1 MDGTSPLKQVGS
13 LTVIPEVGHLSIVF
27 ALALALAQSVAP
39 LLGAARRDLVL
50 MKSADVFAIGQLTFI
65 AIAFV
70 ALAWSFLSS
79 DFSVRIVA
87 ENSHTAKPAL
97 YKLAGVWG
105 NHEGSMLLWTLI
117 LALFGSCV
125 ALFGR
130 DLPASLKARALSV
143 QGMIGAAFLAFI
155 EFTSNP
161 FDRRVPAAAE
171 GADLNP
177 LLQDPGLA
185 FHPPF
190 LYLGYV
196 GFSMAFSFAVAGL
209 IEGRVD
215 SAWARWVRP
224 WVLAAWSFLT
234 IGITL
239 GSWWAYYELGW
250 GGWWFWDPVENASFM
265 PWLVGTALLHSA
277 LVVERRQTLVN
288 WTILLSIV
296 TFSLSLIGTFLV
308 RSGVLTSVH
317 AFAVDPARGVFI
329 LAILMAASGGAFAV
343 YAWRAPSLAGG
354 PTFSSLSRESALV
367 LNNVFLTGAA
377 ATVFLGTF
385 YPLVVDILGDDKI
398 SVGPPYF
405 AMTFAPIMAP
415 MLVAM
420 SFGPLMKWRKDGVSL
435 AASQLKGAALAAL
448 VAGAGVVF
456 ATHAVLSALGV
467 ALAAWL
473 ICGAVVA
480 FLIRIRFGAAPLPES
495 LRLAGALP
503 RAAYGLFIGHA
514 AMGVCV
520 AGIVAMSS
528 FASEDIRMLERGESL
543 TVSGYVFSLEDV
555 VEARGPNYDA
565 ERAIV
570 AVSRN
575 GKKVATLSTERRF
588 YPVRQ
593 QQTTEAGIK
602 SGLFLN
608 LYAALGER
616 NGSGWAIRAYVHPM
630 ASMIWLGAFGMALGG
645 FISLSDRR
653 FRLGAR
659 VRPKRA
665 GLSVPGA
672 AIPAE

>member
-1 MDGTSPLKQVGS
+1 M
-13 LTVIPEVGHLSIVF
+13 IPELGHLSVIF
-27 ALALALAQSVAP
+27 ALALALAQAAIP
-39 LLGAARRDLVL
+39 QWGAHRRDLVL
-50 MKSADVFAIGQLTFI
+50 MKSGDAFALGQLAFI
-65 AIAFV
+65 AIAFSTLV
-70 ALAWSFLSS
+70 WSFLSS

-87 ENSHTAKPAL
+87 ENSHTAKPTL
-97 YKLAGVWG
+97 YKFAGAWG
-105 NHEGSMLLWTLI
+105 NHEGSMLLWALI

-125 ALFGR
+125 ALFAR
-130 DLPASLKARALSV
+130 DLPASLKARALGV

-155 EFTSNP
+155 ELTSNP
-161 FDRRVPAAAE
+161 FDRLVPAPTE

-209 IEGRVD
+209 LEGRVD
-215 SAWARWVRP
+215 AAWARWVRP
-224 WVLAAWSFLT
+224 WVLAAWCFLT

-329 LAILMAASGGAFAV
+329 LAILMAASCGALAV
-343 YAWRAPSLAGG
+343 YAWRAPSFAAG
-354 PTFSSLSRESALV
+354 PTFSPVSREGALV
-367 LNNVFLTGAA
+367 LNNIFLVCAA

-385 YPLVVDILGDDKI
+385 YPLIIDALGDDKI
-398 SVGPPYF
+398 SVGPPYYV
-405 AMTFAPIMAP
+405 MTFAPIMAP
-415 MLVAM
+415 MLIAM
-420 SFGPLMKWRKDGVSL
+420 SVGPLMKWRKDGLVFPLSRL
-435 AASQLKGAALAAL
+435 RVALVAAL
-448 VAGAGVVF
+448 VVGAGVIL
-456 ATHAVLSALGV
+456 ATRAVLSAFGL

-473 ICGAVVA
+473 VGGALIA
-480 FLIRIRFGAAPLPES
+480 FLHRVRIGKIPLADS
-495 LRLAGALP
+495 VRLARALP
-503 RAAYGLFIGHA
+503 GAAYGLLVGHA

-520 AGIVAMSS
+520 AGIVAMSA
-528 FASEDIRMLERGESL
+528 FASEDIRTLERGQSL
-543 TVSGYVFSLEDV
+543 TLSGYEIALDDV
-555 VEARGPNYDA
+555 VEVKGPNYDA
-565 ERAIV
+565 ERAIIS
-570 AVSRN
+570 VSKGGQR
-575 GKKVATLSTERRF
+575 VTTLASERRF

-602 SGLFLN
+602 SGLFVN
-608 LYAALGER
+608 IYVALGEQ
-616 NGSGWAIRAYVHPM
+616 NGNAWVIRSYVHPM
-630 ASMIWLGAFGMALGG
+630 ASMIWLGALGMAFAG
-645 FISLSDRR
+645 FLSLSDRR

-659 VRPKRA
+659 ARPQRA
-665 GLSVPGA
+665 APPAVGA
-672 AIPAE
+672 AVPAE